1 MATAN
6 NVLYSPYGAFELK
19 SKYQRNLVTAILS
32 VVALVAAILV
42 VVWLIGVMTAED
54 MTNIPEVRI
63 KTIAELGPPPTL
75 VKKPPQVQI
84 QQTQIAAPK
93 IGIPKPVADEEVSDA
108 EDVTIASRDELAEIQ
123 APDIQA
129 NADDQKIVVD
139 INEDE
144 YLPKPDEFVPVEVL
158 PEMIHYEKPEYPRL
172 AKQAGLTGTVWVKVL
187 VDKDGSVRQAMVGKS
202 SGTQALDDAAVAAA
216 SKNKFKPGIQ
226 NGRPVACWATYR
238 VDFSIDTGQ

>member
-1 MATAN
+1 MAMAN
-6 NVLYSPYGAFELK
+6 NVLYSPYGAYELK
-19 SKYQRNLVTAILS
+19 SRYQRNFMVGTGSVIGLVL
-32 VVALVAAILV
+32 LILV
-42 VVWLIGVMTAED
+42 VVWLVGVITAED

-84 QQTQIAAPK
+84 QQTQVVAPK

-108 EDVTIASRDELAEIQ
+108 EDVTIATREELAEIQ

-129 NADDQKIVVD
+129 TDNQNIVVD
-139 INEDE
+139 IDESE
-144 YLPKPDEFVPVEVL
+144 YLPSADEFVAVEVY
-158 PEMIHYEKPEYPRL
+158 PEMIYQERPEYPRL
-172 AKQAGLTGTVWVKVL
+172 AKSAGLTGTVWVKVL

-202 SGTQALDDAAVAAA
+202 SGTQTLDEAAVAVAH
-216 SKNKFKPGIQ
+216 KNKFKPGIQ

-238 VDFSIDTGQ
+238 VDFNLEGQ

>member
-6 NVLYSPYGAFELK
+6 NVLYSPYGAYELK
-19 SKYQRNLVTAILS
+19 SRYQRNLVSGAIMVIGL
-32 VVALVAAILV
+32 VVLILVAT
-42 VVWLIGVMTAED
+42 WLISVITAED

-84 QQTQIAAPK
+84 QQTQVAAPK

-123 APDIQA
+123 APDIQTT
-129 NADDQKIVVD
+129 DQQNIVVD

-144 YLPKPDEFVPVEVL
+144 YLPSADEFVPVEVQ
-158 PEMIHYEKPEYPRL
+158 PENIHYEQPEYPRL
-172 AKQAGLTGTVWVKVL
+172 AKAAGLTGTVWVKVL
-187 VDKDGSVRQAMVGKS
+187 VDKDGTVRDAKVAKT
-202 SGTQALDDAAVAAA
+202 SGTQTLDDAAVAAA
-216 SKNKFKPGIQ
+216 FKNKFKPGIQ
-226 NGRPVACWATYR
+226 NGRPIACWASYR
-238 VDFSIDTGQ
+238 VDFQLEVQ

>member
-6 NVLYSPYGAFELK
+6 NVLYSPYGAYELK
-19 SKYQRNLVTAILS
+19 SRYQRNLTLSAIMVIGI
-32 VVALVAAILV
+32 VVLILV
-42 VVWLIGVMTAED
+42 GAWLVSVITAED

-84 QQTQIAAPK
+84 QQTQVAAPK

-108 EDVTIASRDELAEIQ
+108 EDVTIASRDELEQIQ

-129 NADDQKIVVD
+129 SDEQKIVVD

-144 YLPKPDEFVPVEVL
+144 YLPAADEFVAVEVY
-158 PEMIHYEKPEYPRL
+158 PEMIYQERPEYPRL
-172 AKQAGLTGTVWVKVL
+172 AKSAGLTGTVWVKVL
-187 VDKDGSVRQAMVGKS
+187 VDKDGTVRQAMVGKS
-202 SGTQALDDAAVAAA
+202 SGTQALDEAAVAVAP
-216 SKNKFKPGIQ
+216 KNKFKPGIQ

-238 VDFSIDTGQ
+238 VDFNLESQ

>member
-1 MATAN
+1 
-6 NVLYSPYGAFELK
+6 
-19 SKYQRNLVTAILS
+19 
-32 VVALVAAILV
+32 
-42 VVWLIGVMTAED
+42 

-84 QQTQIAAPK
+84 QQTQVAAPK

-108 EDVTIASRDELAEIQ
+108 EDVTIASRDELEQIQ

-129 NADDQKIVVD
+129 SDEQKIVVD

-144 YLPKPDEFVPVEVL
+144 YLPAADEFVAVEVY
-158 PEMIHYEKPEYPRL
+158 PEMIYQERPEYPRL
-172 AKQAGLTGTVWVKVL
+172 AKSAGLTGTVWVKVL
-187 VDKDGSVRQAMVGKS
+187 VDKDGTVRQAMVGKS
-202 SGTQALDDAAVAAA
+202 SGTQALDEAAVAVAP
-216 SKNKFKPGIQ
+216 KNKFKPGIQ

-238 VDFSIDTGQ
+238 VDFNLESQ